1 MVEKATMNDL
11 TEQEEPFFSFFLDVF
26 LPVTLLSDHSNLFE
40 YTLLPIAPPLKTA
53 FRLDASASSHTLCC
67 NGQLIS
73 GYMTFFFSS
82 ARTVSQPLSNA
93 ALCQVACLFWRKYS
107 WEQQGRT
114 GTEFLT
120 PQCVKQKNWQACFL
134 GTVLGWILSSSTE
147 PACPC
152 CKGCWFAF
160 CLSKLLLFLCM

>member
-11 TEQEEPFFSFFLDVF
+11 SEQEEPFFSFFLDVF

-40 YTLLPIAPPLKTA
+40 YSLLPVAPPLKTA
-53 FRLDASASSHTLCC
+53 LRLDASASSHTLCC
-67 NGQLIS
+67 NAQLIS
-73 GYMTFFFSS
+73 EYMTFFLSS

-93 ALCQVACLFWRKYS
+93 ALCQPACLFWRKYS

-120 PQCVKQKNWQACFL
+120 SQCEKQKNWQACFL
-134 GTVLGWILSSSTE
+134 RIVLGWILSSSAE
-147 PACPC
+147 PA
-152 CKGCWFAF
+152 
-160 CLSKLLLFLCM
+160 LSLLQGLLVCLLLE